1 MEQIHEQQQVNRQML
16 KATGRNVPSGIAITA
31 CVGAGGTQPKL
42 CPPQMA
48 SPAAEKYR
56 KTTQGERKH

>member
-1 MEQIHEQQQVNRQML
+1 ML
-16 KATGRNVPSGIAITA
+16 KVAGRNVASGIAITA

-42 CPPQMA
+42 GPPHMA
-48 SPAAEKYR
+48 SPAAEKCR